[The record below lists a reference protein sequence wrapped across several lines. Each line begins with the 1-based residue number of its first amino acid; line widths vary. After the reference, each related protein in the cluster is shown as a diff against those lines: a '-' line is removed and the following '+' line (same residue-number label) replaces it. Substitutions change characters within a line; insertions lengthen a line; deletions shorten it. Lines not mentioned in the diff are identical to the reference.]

1 MAAATGFAKPN
12 THQTESNPQTAAM
25 AATKEDIENLKTD
38 IVSLQDQLVE
48 LSTSL
53 KRFKYDQPEIME
65 KLRNELMDIH
75 TTSTSA
81 TAQTISEIK
90 ATVTKIEADMG
101 EGFEQQTGRNKIA
114 INDLNNVIGKLKVD
128 FEDYKKA
135 QGTTDTQ
142 ATSGSAS

>member
-1 MAAATGFAKPN
+1 
-12 THQTESNPQTAAM
+12 M
-25 AATKEDIENLKTD
+25 AATNEDIENLKTD

-53 KRFKYDQPEIME
+53 KRFKYDQPETME
-65 KLRNELMDIH
+65 KLRNEIMDIH

-101 EGFEQQTGRNKIA
+101 EGFEQQTGRNMIS

-128 FEDYKKA
+128 FVDLQE
-135 QGTTDTQ
+135 GTGNDGN
-142 ATSGSAS
+142 AGHVRKCE